1 MPLLHDGIE
10 APVLAAESRIYAR
23 GEPGTA
29 LYTVRAGIVR
39 FQRVNGAGERRI
51 VRLAGRGDLI
61 GPEALLQRPYA
72 DEAVACTAV
81 QLCRIPVALI
91 SRLVQVDA
99 GLNQEL
105 MRRWQQALEQAG
117 AWAVE
122 LSSGTARQ
130 RVLNLLDVLARLAD
144 DGPEIW
150 MPRREDMGAMLGLT
164 VETTSRMVSQL
175 RREGVLKTLS
185 RRSAMLDTAALAA
198 AHLRG

>member
-1 MPLLHDGIE
+1 M
-10 APVLAAESRIYAR
+10 
-23 GEPGTA
+23 
-29 LYTVRAGIVR
+29 
-39 FQRVNGAGERRI
+39 
-51 VRLAGRGDLI
+51 
-61 GPEALLQRPYA
+61 
-72 DEAVACTAV
+72 
-81 QLCRIPVALI
+81 
-91 SRLVQVDA
+91 
-99 GLNQEL
+99 
-105 MRRWQQALEQAG
+105 
-117 AWAVE
+117 E